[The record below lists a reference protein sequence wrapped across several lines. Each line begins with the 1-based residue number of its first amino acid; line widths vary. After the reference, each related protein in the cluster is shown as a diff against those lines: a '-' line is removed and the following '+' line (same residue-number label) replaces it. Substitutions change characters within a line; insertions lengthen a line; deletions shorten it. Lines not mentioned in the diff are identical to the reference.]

1 MLLILPSSLPMS
13 SKRLLLELIVMRR
26 KIRPIIFKTIV
37 HPPSRNEMICR
48 GDEKLREMETKLGF
62 AEKVFVVIALRD
74 CYE

>member
-1 MLLILPSSLPMS
+1 
-13 SKRLLLELIVMRR
+13 
-26 KIRPIIFKTIV
+26 
-37 HPPSRNEMICR
+37 MICR